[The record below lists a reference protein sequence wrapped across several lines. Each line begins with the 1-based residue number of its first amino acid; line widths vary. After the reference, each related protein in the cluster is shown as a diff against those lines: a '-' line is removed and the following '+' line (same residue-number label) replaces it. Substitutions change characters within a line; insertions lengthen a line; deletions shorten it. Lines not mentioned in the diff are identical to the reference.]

1 MKRVGNLYGKIIS
14 LENLRLADEKARRG
28 KTSTYGVQ
36 MHERNREANLLA
48 LHEALLTKTYHT
60 SQYQIF
66 KVYEPKER
74 IIYRLPYYPDRIVH
88 HAIMNVLEPIWVS
101 VFTHNTYSCIKD
113 RGIEGCA
120 RAVRKIIA
128 RYEGRPLYCL
138 KIDIKKFYPS
148 IDHEVLKRIVR
159 LKIKD
164 KDLLW
169 LLDEI
174 IDSAP
179 GLPIGNYLSQYLAN
193 LCLAYFMHWVNE
205 RLHIEIGKPEP
216 FDATE
221 YADDIPLF
229 ADNKED
235 LHKAFKAIK
244 RYMEEELHLTI
255 KGNWQIFPI
264 AENRYDKHGRA
275 LDYVG
280 YKFYRNQTLMRKS
293 IKKNLC
299 RTVSRLGGKE
309 PSLSYKEFKMAI
321 APWIGWAKH
330 SNSKHLLKTI
340 LNSRY
345 YGILRHEAL
354 GIRGSRQRKL
364 YLPLEHR
371 TSGRSSICRRRR
383 RERRTSQA
391 MAM

>member
-1 MKRVGNLYGKIIS
+1 MKRVGNLYAKIIS
-14 LENLRLADEKARRG
+14 IENLRLADEKARRG
-28 KTSTYGVQ
+28 KLNTYGVRV
-36 MHERNREANLLA
+36 HDRNREANIMR

-60 SQYQIF
+60 SDYEIF

-88 HAIMNVLEPIWVS
+88 HAIMNVLEPIFVS
-101 VFTHNTYSCIKD
+101 VFTHNTYSCIKE

-120 RAVRKIIA
+120 RRVDNIIRK
-128 RYEGRPLYCL
+128 YDGRPLYCL
-138 KIDIKKFYPS
+138 KIDIRKFYPS
-148 IDHEVLKRIVR
+148 IDHDVLKRIVR

-193 LCLAYFMHWVNE
+193 LMLTYFMHWVNE
-205 RLHIEIGKPEP
+205 RLHVEIGKADP

-221 YADDIPLF
+221 YADDIPFF
-229 ADNKED
+229 ADNKAD
-235 LHKAFKAIK
+235 LHNAFEAVR
-244 RYMEEELHLTI
+244 RYLSERLHLTV
-255 KGNWQIFPI
+255 KANYQIFPI
-264 AENRYDKHGRA
+264 AENRYDRHGRA

-280 YKFYRNQTLMRKS
+280 YKFYRNQKFLRKS

-299 RTVSRLGGKE
+299 RTVARLNRRQPE
-309 PSLSYKEFKMAI
+309 PPYKEFKMAV

-330 SNSKHLLKTI
+330 SNSRNLLKTI
-340 LNSRY
+340 IQNPKY

-354 GIRGSRQRKL
+354 EIRGSRQRKL
-364 YLPLEHR
+364 YLPLEH
-371 TSGRSSICRRRR
+371 SRSSRSRKFRAGRRAAH
-383 RERRTSQA
+383 T
-391 MAM
+391 MAV